1 MQIVGVQV
9 PPPAPACARDLGKER
24 EVESDDSWVC
34 GFPERSPD
42 GVHGMEV
49 TETVADGLKH
59 EFRVVV
65 SAGELEDKVT
75 NRLDELG
82 RTIFLPG
89 FRPGK
94 IPMHILRRRY
104 GPSVLGE
111 VVESTVQGSSAE
123 TIRERNLRP
132 ALPPKVDI
140 VSFSEGADLEY
151 KMELEVLPEIPAPDF
166 ANLDIERVVVE
177 VPEEGIDAAIGR
189 IAEQQRKTEAVSRP
203 AENDDILVVDIEATA
218 EGEAIPGAGGKDRR
232 ILLGTGGF
240 IPGFEEQ
247 LVGVTAGEHREVRVV
262 FPEDYAAAH
271 LAGKPAVFQ
280 VEVKEVLERLPAVI
294 DDELAVA
301 VGLESLAELRQ
312 EVRQQMERDYA
323 AAARLRLKRALLD
336 RLAERY
342 DFTVPAGMVDM
353 EFENIW
359 AQHRAEQERRRE
371 LADGSGEVAA
381 APEEGTGAAE
391 AGSSTADAAPE
402 LPEAASPAA
411 ETASEGSET
420 APPAPSAA
428 DDGQIDSKGGAAI
441 EEGDEAA
448 RAEYRRIAE
457 RRVRLGL
464 LLAEVGSSNNIT
476 VTQEELN
483 QAITRE
489 VRRHPG
495 YERQALDFYRQ
506 NPEAVASLRAPI
518 FEDKVVDFIVE
529 MAKVPERR
537 VSPQELLAMP
547 DPDGENAALG
557 GEAVGPSAEPSV

>member
-1 MQIVGVQV
+1 
-9 PPPAPACARDLGKER
+9 
-24 EVESDDSWVC
+24 
-34 GFPERSPD
+34 
-42 GVHGMEV
+42 MEV

-59 EFRVVV
+59 EFRIVV
-65 SAGELEDKVT
+65 SAGELENKVT
-75 NRLDELG
+75 TRLDELG
-82 RTIFLPG
+82 RTILLPG

-94 IPMHILRRRY
+94 VPMHILRRRF
-104 GPSVLGE
+104 GPSVFGQ
-111 VVESTVQGSSAE
+111 VVESTMQDSSAD

-140 VSFSEGADLEY
+140 VSSGEGADLEY
-151 KMELEVLPEIPAPDF
+151 KMMVEVLPDIPPPDF
-166 ANLDIERVVVE
+166 SNLDVERLVVE
-177 VPEEGIDAAIGR
+177 VPEESIDTAIGR

-203 AENDDILVVDIEATA
+203 AEGDDILVVDVEAKA
-218 EGEAIPGAGGKDRR
+218 DGEEIPGAGGKDRR
-232 ILLGTGGF
+232 IVLGAGGF

-247 LVGVTAGEHREVRVV
+247 LAGVTAGEHREVRVI

-271 LAGKPAVFQ
+271 LAGKEAVFQ
-280 VEVKEVLERLPAVI
+280 VDVKEVLQRLPAVV
-294 DDELAVA
+294 DDDLAEA
-301 VGLESLAELRQ
+301 VGLETLAELRQ
-312 EVRQQMERDYA
+312 EVRQQMERDYG

-336 RLAERY
+336 KLAERY
-342 DFTVPAGMVDM
+342 DFAVPVGMVDM

-359 AQHRAEQERRRE
+359 AQHRAEQERQRD
-371 LADGSGEVAA
+371 LAGESGEPTTAA
-381 APEEGTGAAE
+381 TPEQSGEAVGAPKESVTAAE
-391 AGSSTADAAPE
+391 AGASASQPAPDESAPE
-402 LPEAASPAA
+402 SGEPVSEPATIAANDAPTAREEHPSPEN
-411 ETASEGSET
+411 
-420 APPAPSAA
+420 
-428 DDGQIDSKGGAAI
+428 DD
-441 EEGDEAA
+441 DEV

-464 LLAEVGSSNNIT
+464 LLAEVGSGNNIT

-537 VSPQELLAMP
+537 VSPQELLALP
-547 DPDGENAALG
+547 EPDGDNAAPDGDAASTL
-557 GEAVGPSAEPSV
+557 AEPSV